1 MEDDL
6 PLPRRAPQD
15 VPDVQI
21 VVADDLDRQFIEWAD
36 KSIQTRGLRVNVL
49 LLAPHLSEEAVIKR
63 QILEGVQAVVR
74 LSKVH
79 QLKGKIP
86 LQVFDRRGGHQNVQF
101 ERKSWLLH
109 SCVENSC

>member
-21 VVADDLDRQFIEWAD
+21 IIADDLDRQFIEWAD
-36 KSIQTRGLRVNVL
+36 KSIQARGLRVNVL
-49 LLAPHLSEEAVIKR
+49 LLAPHLSEDAVMKR

-74 LSKVH
+74 LSRVH

-86 LQVFDRRGGHQNVQF
+86 LQVFDRRGGHHNVQF
-101 ERKSWLLH
+101 ERMLFLLT
-109 SCVENSC
+109 SKTVN